1 MILIRVTY
9 HTKPGMR
16 GAFAEKLLSD
26 GVMTATRQEPG
37 NVDYAF
43 SLPIDKPN
51 AVELLEMWEDQ
62 AALDVHC
69 TSPMFLHL
77 RQMKEPYVIHS
88 DIVMFDARQR

>member
-1 MILIRVTY
+1 
-9 HTKPGMR
+9 MR

-51 AVELLEMWEDQ
+51 TVELLEM
-62 AALDVHC
+62 
-69 TSPMFLHL
+69 
-77 RQMKEPYVIHS
+77 
-88 DIVMFDARQR
+88 